1 MSMTNNP
8 QYHFNTE
15 ALCVKQAWEDEA
27 NILIEEVATSDPPQ
41 PYCAIYFSSNDIYFP
56 NTEEV
61 FRKRIIEKN
70 TFEWYG
76 TRIAKATKHI
86 FVRDV
91 FKQWYIRGINAQ
103 CNNIEALA
111 DLLKEEARGMK
122 VVTVGSSAGG
132 YAAIV
137 LGSLL
142 QAECVLAFNAQLDL
156 NLLSSRNPFVALY
169 QDTKWGGYFST
180 KQHINP
186 NTQYFYFY
194 SHLSPR
200 DMQQCHAIPEL
211 PNFHRVAF
219 STSHHGIPFLK
230 VALPH
235 VLNMPIEQLLSLS
248 GKSMHP
254 LTFSIQQAG
263 LLKCASGLMQQ
274 IWNKYKR
281 RK

>member
-1 MSMTNNP
+1 MTIKA
-8 QYHFNTE
+8 QYHFNTD
-15 ALCVKQAWEDEA
+15 APCVKQAWEDEP
-27 NILIEEVATSDPPQ
+27 NMLIQDFASPKPQ
-41 PYCAIYFSSNDIYFP
+41 QSYCAIYFSSNDIYFP
-56 NTEEV
+56 NTEDV
-61 FRKRIIEKN
+61 FRKRIVEKN

-111 DLLKEEARGMK
+111 ALLKEEAKGMK

-142 QAECVLAFNAQLDL
+142 QAEYVLAFNAQLDI
-156 NLLSSRNPFVALY
+156 NLIAPRNPFVARY
-169 QDTKWGGYFST
+169 QNTKWGGYFST

-194 SHLSPR
+194 SHLSPQ
-200 DMQQCHAIPEL
+200 DMQQCHAMPKL

-230 VALPH
+230 VALPR
-235 VLNMPIEQLLSLS
+235 VLNMPIEQLLALS

-263 LLKCASGLMQQ
+263 LLKCASGLIHQVWQ
-274 IWNKYKR
+274 KYKR
-281 RK
+281 RQ

>member
-1 MSMTNNP
+1 MTIET
-8 QYHFNTE
+8 QYHFNTD
-15 ALCVKQAWEDEA
+15 APCVKQAWEDEP
-27 NILIEEVATSDPPQ
+27 NFLIQDFASPDPQ
-41 PYCAIYFSSNDIYFP
+41 QSYCAIYFSSNDIYFP
-56 NTEEV
+56 NTEDV
-61 FRKRIIEKN
+61 FRKRIVEKN
-70 TFEWYG
+70 YFEWYG
-76 TRIAKATKHI
+76 TRISRATKHI

-111 DLLKEEARGMK
+111 DLLKEEAGGMK

-142 QAECVLAFNAQLDL
+142 QAECVLAFNAQLEL
-156 NLLSSRNPFVALY
+156 NLLTSRNPFVALY

-180 KQHINP
+180 QQHINP

-194 SHLSPR
+194 SHLSPQ
-200 DMQQCHAIPEL
+200 DMQQCHAMPEL

-219 STSHHGIPFLK
+219 RTSHHGIPFLK
-230 VALPH
+230 VALPR

-263 LLKCASGLMQQ
+263 LLKCASGLIHQVWQ
-274 IWNKYKR
+274 KYKR
-281 RK
+281 RQ

>member
-1 MSMTNNP
+1 MTIKA
-8 QYHFNTE
+8 QYHFNTD
-15 ALCVKQAWEDEA
+15 APCVKQAWENEP
-27 NILIEEVATSDPPQ
+27 NFLIQDFASPDPQ
-41 PYCAIYFSSNDIYFP
+41 QSYCAIYFSSNDIYFP
-56 NTEEV
+56 NTEDV
-61 FRKRIIEKN
+61 FRKRIVEKN
-70 TFEWYG
+70 YFEWYG
-76 TRIAKATKHI
+76 TRISRATKHI

-156 NLLSSRNPFVALY
+156 NLLTSRNPFVALY

-180 KQHINP
+180 QLHINP

-194 SHLSPR
+194 SHLSPQ
-200 DMQQCHAIPEL
+200 DMQQCHAMPEL

-219 STSHHGIPFLK
+219 RTSHHGIPFLK
-230 VALPH
+230 VALPR

-254 LTFSIQQAG
+254 LTFSIRQAG

>member
-1 MSMTNNP
+1 MTIKA
-8 QYHFNTE
+8 QYHFNTD
-15 ALCVKQAWEDEA
+15 APCVKQAWENEP
-27 NILIEEVATSDPPQ
+27 NFLIQDFASPDPQ
-41 PYCAIYFSSNDIYFP
+41 QSYCAIYFSSNDIYFP
-56 NTEEV
+56 NTEDV
-61 FRKRIIEKN
+61 FRKRIVEKN
-70 TFEWYG
+70 YFEWYG
-76 TRIAKATKHI
+76 TRISRATKHI

-111 DLLKEEARGMK
+111 DLLKEEAKGMK

-156 NLLSSRNPFVALY
+156 NLLTSRNPFVALY
-169 QDTKWGGYFST
+169 QDTKWGGGYFST
-180 KQHINP
+180 QQHINP

-194 SHLSPR
+194 SHLSPQ
-200 DMQQCHAIPEL
+200 DMQQCHAMPEL

-219 STSHHGIPFLK
+219 RTSHHGIPFLK
-230 VALPH
+230 VALPS

-263 LLKCASGLMQQ
+263 LLKCASGLLQQ

>member
-1 MSMTNNP
+1 MMIEAS
-8 QYHFNTE
+8 YHFNTD
-15 ALCVKQAWEDEA
+15 ALCVKHAWEHKA
-27 NILIEEVATSDPPQ
+27 NILIENSTSTEQRPS
-41 PYCAIYFSSNDIYFP
+41 YCAIYFSSNDIYFP
-56 NTEEV
+56 NTEDV
-61 FRKRIIEKN
+61 FHKRIVEKN

-76 TRIAKATKHI
+76 TRISRATKHI

-142 QAECVLAFNAQLDL
+142 QAECVLAFNAQLNL
-156 NLLSSRNPFVALY
+156 NLLTSCNPFVALY

-186 NTQYFYFY
+186 NTQYFYF
-194 SHLSPR
+194 
-200 DMQQCHAIPEL
+200 
-211 PNFHRVAF
+211 
-219 STSHHGIPFLK
+219 
-230 VALPH
+230 
-235 VLNMPIEQLLSLS
+235 
-248 GKSMHP
+248 
-254 LTFSIQQAG
+254 
-263 LLKCASGLMQQ
+263 
-274 IWNKYKR
+274 
-281 RK
+281 